1 MRASHCSERAT
12 TIHVDTVHCLI
23 AALMRD
29 TSKIIA
35 ISRAGPALSRSQI
48 QVFSVAGEGLLLLSV
63 RILLCSMFVT
73 VLMH

>member
-1 MRASHCSERAT
+1 
-12 TIHVDTVHCLI
+12 
-23 AALMRD
+23 MRD